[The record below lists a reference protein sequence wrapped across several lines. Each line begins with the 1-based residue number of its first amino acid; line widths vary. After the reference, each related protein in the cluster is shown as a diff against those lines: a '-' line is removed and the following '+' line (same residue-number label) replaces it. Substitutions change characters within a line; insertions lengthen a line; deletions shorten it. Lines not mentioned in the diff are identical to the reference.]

1 MPGRIGAE
9 RPPLLHRPG
18 SSFGAGNGLLR
29 AEHFQMAWATNDLEK
44 SRALMSERLGIHNW
58 TPIGGPNPQGGE
70 TQVLL
75 AWLGTMMYEL
85 ITAKGPGSEII
96 MSRLPAGDGF
106 AMKHHHL
113 GYLIADE
120 AEWQALEA
128 ETARA
133 GFAMPHKSVNAGFI
147 TSCFVDVP
155 ELGHYLEYIMP
166 EPAGIDFFQNVA
178 RN

>member
-1 MPGRIGAE
+1 MAD
-9 RPPLLHRPG
+9 RPPLLNRPG
-18 SSFGAGNGLLR
+18 SGFDAGQGLLR
-29 AEHFQMAWATNDLEK
+29 AEHFQMAWATNDLEQ
-44 SRALMSERLGIHNW
+44 AQGLLSERLGIRNF

-70 TQVLL
+70 THVLL

-85 ITAKGPGSEII
+85 ITASGPGSDII
-96 MSRLPAGDGF
+96 MNRLPQDEGF

-113 GYLIADE
+113 GYLIADA

-133 GFAMPHKSVNAGFI
+133 GWAMPHKSVNPGFI

-155 ELGHYLEYIMP
+155 VLGHYLEYIMP
-166 EPAGIDFFQNVA
+166 EPAGVDFFNSVA

>member
-1 MPGRIGAE
+1 M
-9 RPPLLHRPG
+9 
-18 SSFGAGNGLLR
+18 
-29 AEHFQMAWATNDLEK
+29 D
-44 SRALMSERLGIHNW
+44 
-58 TPIGGPNPQGGE
+58 
-70 TQVLL
+70 
-75 AWLGTMMYEL
+75 
-85 ITAKGPGSEII
+85 
-96 MSRLPAGDGF
+96 RLPACDAF

-128 ETARA
+128 EAARA
-133 GFAMPHKSVNAGFI
+133 GFAMSHKSVNAGFI
-147 TSCFVDVP
+147 TSCFVDLP